1 MNLKI
6 YHLTKNEEI
15 QLIKGI
21 KAAFAIPFIDSL
33 EDFIWEGIFS
43 YAKNIPLNDTLQ
55 EKRSKLLFDV
65 VDKHSKIGWSAKAVQ
80 WAIKP
85 NMEFE
90 LVIQRADIF
99 KKRIQLG
106 FTELSMESEPNLIG
120 AALIR
125 HWKNKI
131 IEDAKIQSVE
141 DMRVC
146 ILIKAKN
153 NGRFMYFEEEL
164 AIYDEA
170 AIEWNWTD
178 STRTG
183 LQGYRKSDNFCVYRW
198 YPNQKQFF
206 ERFKIAGDRPIFEV
220 EPQRMDI
227 NTLIELLNQQVHR
240 R

>member
-6 YHLTKNEEI
+6 YHLTESEEK

-43 YAKNIPLNDTLQ
+43 YAKGIPLNDTLQ
-55 EKRSKLLFDV
+55 EKRSKLLFDI
-65 VDKHSKIGWSAKAVQ
+65 VDKNNRIGWSAKAVQ

-106 FTELSMESEPNLIG
+106 LPELSIDSDPNEIG
-120 AALIR
+120 TALIR
-125 HWKNKI
+125 HWNSKI
-131 IEDAKIQSVE
+131 SEDAKVQLVE

-153 NGRFMYFEEEL
+153 NRRFMYFEEALTVYNES
-164 AIYDEA
+164 D
-170 AIEWNWTD
+170 IEWKWTD

-183 LQGYRKSDNFCVYRW
+183 LQGYRKIDNFCIYRW

-206 ERFKIAGDRPIFEV
+206 ERFKIVNDRSIFDV
-220 EPQRMDI
+220 EPQRLDI
-227 NTLIELLNQQVHR
+227 NTLIELLNQQIL
-240 R
+240 

>member
-65 VDKHSKIGWSAKAVQ
+65 VDKDRKIGWSAKAVQ

-90 LVIQRADIF
+90 LVIQRADVF
-99 KKRIQLG
+99 KKREQLG
-106 FTELSMESEPNLIG
+106 ISELSMESEPNLIG

-125 HWKNKI
+125 HWNSKI
-131 IEDAKIQSVE
+131 IEDAKVQLVE

-153 NGRFMYFEEEL
+153 NRHFVYFEEEL
-164 AIYDEA
+164 AVYDEA
-170 AIEWNWTD
+170 AIEWRWTD

-183 LQGYRKSDNFCVYRW
+183 LQGYRKSDSFCVYRW

-206 ERFKIAGDRPIFEV
+206 ERFKVANDRLGFVV
-220 EPQRMDI
+220 EPQRMNI
-227 NTLIELLNQQVHR
+227 NTLIELLNQQVR
-240 R
+240 